1 MKLMASNIIPSRKY
15 STINMRFN
23 PYGRPSLRSHR
34 KTMNPYDMQEM
45 EWGIKASID
54 SYERELRQR
63 EDEDVQMGS
72 DMDLNLS
79 INARSGTY
87 GCVDSVMSNYEEI
100 EPLAVIPMIAF
111 EAWRYQYQSPKK
123 RKLVRGL
130 HKGINKHIDH
140 HCKKKHAGTDQL
152 RERMYIALQA
162 ALLDV
167 DVDEIILPDASSDQ
181 AHARKNSIRQILG
194 IHLEFKKSTSSHL
207 RLRNESS
214 TGSIILFHMEQNAF
228 YSPLELR
235 LLQNHQFQVSSI
247 RQKVYPAAMPGHFV
261 D

>member
-1 MKLMASNIIPSRKY
+1 MASNIIPSRKY

-123 RKLVRGL
+123 GNLFVACTK
-130 HKGINKHIDH
+130 
-140 HCKKKHAGTDQL
+140 
-152 RERMYIALQA
+152 RMYIALQA

-194 IHLEFKKSTSSHL
+194 IHLYE
-207 RLRNESS
+207 
-214 TGSIILFHMEQNAF
+214 
-228 YSPLELR
+228 
-235 LLQNHQFQVSSI
+235 
-247 RQKVYPAAMPGHFV
+247 
-261 D
+261 

>member
-1 MKLMASNIIPSRKY
+1 
-15 STINMRFN
+15 
-23 PYGRPSLRSHR
+23 
-34 KTMNPYDMQEM
+34 
-45 EWGIKASID
+45 
-54 SYERELRQR
+54 
-63 EDEDVQMGS
+63 
-72 DMDLNLS
+72 MDLNLS

-87 GCVDSVMSNYEEI
+87 GCVDSVMSNYEVSNSPLPINTTTYRKSKEI

-111 EAWRYQYQSPKK
+111 EARRYQYQSPKK

-181 AHARKNSIRQILG
+181 AHARKNSVRQILG
-194 IHLEFKKSTSSHL
+194 VHLYE
-207 RLRNESS
+207 
-214 TGSIILFHMEQNAF
+214 
-228 YSPLELR
+228 
-235 LLQNHQFQVSSI
+235 
-247 RQKVYPAAMPGHFV
+247 
-261 D
+261 